1 MKKLILKSYQIKVK
15 IFLDDLILRHFVTD
29 IENIIYEDE
38 EGAIFISADKKGIY
52 KIEFTGFR

>member
-1 MKKLILKSYQIKVK
+1 MDYVKDVKKDRNINEKVFYF
-15 IFLDDLILRHFVTD
+15 FLWVVT
-29 IENIIYEDE
+29 IIYEDE